1 MTEKKI
7 KVVSYVRVGGELV
20 ETSELAPEQK
30 KRLATELRKTYLNHL
45 FSGRAKFTEE
55 G

>member
-1 MTEKKI
+1 MAEKKI

-30 KRLATELRKTYLNHL
+30 KRLATELKKAYLNHL
-45 FSGRAKFTEE
+45 FAGRAEFREA
-55 G
+55 